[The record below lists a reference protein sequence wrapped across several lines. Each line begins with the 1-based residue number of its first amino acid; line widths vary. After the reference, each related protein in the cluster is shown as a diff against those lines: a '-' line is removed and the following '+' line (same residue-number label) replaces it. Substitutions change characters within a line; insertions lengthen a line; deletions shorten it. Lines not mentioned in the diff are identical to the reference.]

1 MKILIADD
9 HPIYRSG
16 IKSIIESIPNTILVG
31 EATNGME
38 AYQLILSTLPDIAI
52 LDIEMPI
59 LNGLDVCR
67 KVMDEKNHT
76 KFILITMHK
85 EKHYFEDAMDA
96 GVSGY
101 LLKDSAGIELI
112 NCIRAITFGKKYI
125 SENIESYL
133 THHLANESSYDLI
146 MVKKLLTPTEKV
158 ILKLIS
164 EGNTSNEIG
173 SLLFVSPNTIE
184 NHRSNMNKKLKLD
197 GEKNALLKF
206 ALEHKGFL

>member
-1 MKILIADD
+1 MKIIIADD

-16 IKSIIESIPNTILVG
+16 IKSILENIPNTTLVG
-31 EATNGME
+31 EASDGVE
-38 AYQLILSTLPDIAI
+38 AYQLILSSLPDIAI

-59 LNGLDVCR
+59 LSGLDVCR
-67 KVMDEKNHT
+67 KILSEKNHT

-85 EKHYFEDAMDA
+85 ESHFFEDAMDA
-96 GVSGY
+96 GVDGY
-101 LLKDSAGIELI
+101 LLKDSAGIELVK
-112 NCIRAITFGKKYI
+112 CIKAISNGKKYI
-125 SENIESYL
+125 SQNLENYL
-133 THHLANESSYDLI
+133 LKHLANEASEELVQ
-146 MVKKLLTPTEKV
+146 VKNLLTPTEKV

-164 EGNTSNEIG
+164 EGKTSADIA

-206 ALEHKGFL
+206 AFKIKSFI

>member
-1 MKILIADD
+1 MKIIIADD

-16 IKSIIESIPNTILVG
+16 IKSIIQSIPNATLMG

-38 AYQLILSTLPDIAI
+38 AYHLILSTLPDIAI

-67 KVMDEKNHT
+67 KVLKEKHST
-76 KFILITMHK
+76 KFILLTMHK
-85 EKHYFEDAMDA
+85 EKHFFLDAMDA
-96 GVSGY
+96 GVDGF
-101 LLKDSAGIELI
+101 LLKDSASDVLVD
-112 NCIRAITFGKKYI
+112 CIKSITLGRKYI
-125 SENIESYL
+125 SDNIESYL
-133 THHLANESSYDLI
+133 IEHLNSESSKEMIL
-146 MVKKLLTPTEKV
+146 VKKSLTPTEKI

-164 EGNTSNEIG
+164 EGKTTSDIA

-184 NHRSNMNKKLKLD
+184 NHRSNINKKLKLD

-206 ALEHKGFL
+206 AMENRGNL